1 MSLRESCR
9 ILCYFATITGK
20 NLQYFTEIVNEMMYN
35 RGAKTREVAQG
46 KNLSGQLHSGKCLDA
61 PVVFG
66 VNKCDFTKKK

>member
-1 MSLRESCR
+1 
-9 ILCYFATITGK
+9 
-20 NLQYFTEIVNEMMYN
+20 MMYN